1 MKTKVSGFL
10 VKIFLFIVGL
20 SFIFPLYWMLN
31 LSFKSKSEV
40 YDNAF
45 GLPGKWIFTNY
56 PDVLKSY
63 NFFVYF
69 KNSLIYTVG
78 SVALTI
84 FLGSMLAYCIS
95 RMNWKFGKLAASYIS
110 IGLVI
115 PVQVVI
121 IPLFIMIRQM
131 SLQNTYMG
139 LILPQAAFGLASC
152 VLMLS
157 AFFRS
162 LPMELEEAA
171 CIDGCSIYQSY
182 FRIIVPVVKP
192 AFATQ
197 IVLLFMAS
205 WNEFPLS
212 YILVTKEVYR
222 PLTVGLA
229 NFFLQIGV
237 TDWGMV
243 GAAMILTS
251 LPTVIVYLIG
261 SEKIENALTAG
272 AILK

>member
-1 MKTKVSGFL
+1 MKKKFSKFIIKVL
-10 VKIFLFIVGL
+10 LIVLGL

-31 LSFKSKSEV
+31 LSFKTKSEV
-40 YDNAF
+40 YVNTF
-45 GLPGKWIFTNY
+45 GLPREWVFTNY

-78 SVALTI
+78 NVLLTI
-84 FLGSMLAYCIS
+84 LVGSMLAYCIT
-95 RMNWKFGKLAASYIS
+95 RMNWRFSKLAISYIS

-121 IPLFIMIRQM
+121 IPLFIMLRQLH
-131 SLQNTYMG
+131 LQNTYIG
-139 LILPQAAFGLASC
+139 LIIPQAAFALSNC

-171 CIDGCSIYQSY
+171 CIDGCNIYQTF
-182 FRIIVPVVKP
+182 FRIMVPVIKP
-192 AFATQ
+192 AIATQ
-197 IVLLFMAS
+197 TVLLFMSA

-212 YILVTKEVYR
+212 YILVTKEAYR

-229 NFFLQIGV
+229 NFFLEIGV
-237 TDWGMV
+237 THWGIV

-251 LPTVIVYLIG
+251 LPTVIVYLMG